1 MEVLLLI
8 TGYYLLLKRNG
19 AVNILYESWAND
31 SLQGTL
37 TRRTSLEKNE
47 VITAISK
54 GFEELIFVN

>member
-1 MEVLLLI
+1 MAVLLLI

-19 AVNILYESWAND
+19 AVNILFESWADD

-37 TRRTSLEKNE
+37 ARRTSLERNE
-47 VITAISK
+47 VITAILK

>member
-8 TGYYLLLKRNG
+8 TGYYLLLKRYG
-19 AVNILYESWAND
+19 AVNILFESWAND

-47 VITAISK
+47 VITTISK
-54 GFEELIFVN
+54 DFEELIFVN

>member
-1 MEVLLLI
+1 MAVLLLI
-8 TGYYLLLKRNG
+8 TGYCLQLKRNG
-19 AVNILYESWAND
+19 AVNILYESWADD

-37 TRRTSLEKNE
+37 ARRTSLERNE

>member
-8 TGYYLLLKRNG
+8 TGYCLQLKRYG
-19 AVNILYESWAND
+19 AVNILYESWADD

-37 TRRTSLEKNE
+37 ARRTSLERNE
-47 VITAISK
+47 VITAILK

>member
-1 MEVLLLI
+1 MGVLLLI
-8 TGYYLLLKRNG
+8 TGYCLQLERHG
-19 AVNILYESWAND
+19 AVNILYESWADD
-31 SLQGTL
+31 SLLGTL